1 MHPVKLACTILFA
14 CGVLVCLSTADT
26 ALAMPGMGP
35 AGTKNSFAALDTN
48 TDGTI
53 SSEEFFKAF
62 TTMKEGAFAVI
73 DKDGSGS
80 VTEEEWNAFFSSH
93 AQTAAH
99 GNGTMPAGKAA
110 PGSNSTGK
118 TAPPLIMPPKQ

>member
-1 MHPVKLACTILFA
+1 MHPAKLACTAFFVCCFSLCLFVS
-14 CGVLVCLSTADT
+14 GTAH
-26 ALAMPGMGP
+26 AMQGNGP
-35 AGTKNSFAALDTN
+35 SGAKHSFAAVDAN
-48 TDGTI
+48 ADASI
-53 SSEEFFKAF
+53 SPEEFFKAF

-73 DKDGSGS
+73 DKDGSGG

-93 AQTAAH
+93 AQAAPH
-99 GNGTMPAGKAA
+99 RNGTMPAGKAA